1 MGEEY
6 FKIKKMGK
14 TLNIKIVMR
23 NSAKKNPNLLELK
36 AGSQTTKSLF

>member
-14 TLNIKIVMR
+14 TLNIKIVKR
-23 NSAKKNPNLLELK
+23 NSAKKI
-36 AGSQTTKSLF
+36 QTY